1 LPQGSQRF
9 DKKNIMRIAYRALL
23 TLFFFSFAGATP
35 DSYTGSTPAGVV
47 VRTFLGISLK
57 DSIDF
62 IRWQL
67 TLNNSSYTL
76 DCNYGIGKPNTNG
89 FIDGGKKIKL
99 SGSIYKQ
106 EHYYVLQNGNK
117 VLKIASINSNLLH
130 FLDANNKLVVGNG
143 GWSYTLNNTNPE
155 PDATI
160 NFNLMRSA
168 FKDSMVLEG
177 RSPCGVPGIIP
188 QGKLCYKLKW
198 YIVLYTDDATNKS
211 GTYKVYGTP
220 WREQRGRTGNW
231 KSISAKDG
239 HIIFRLDKDDGSV
252 LLNLLQL
259 DNNIFVFTDA
269 GAKLLVGDQDF
280 SYTLNRFF

>member
-1 LPQGSQRF
+1 MKIVHGVIL
-9 DKKNIMRIAYRALL
+9 I
-23 TLFFFSFAGATP
+23 LFFFSFEEATAKI
-35 DSYTGSTPAGVV
+35 YTGSTPAGVV

-99 SGSIYKQ
+99 SGSIHKQ
-106 EHYYVLQNGNK
+106 EYYYVLQNGNK

-130 FLDANNKLVVGNG
+130 FLDANSSMIVGNG
-143 GWSYTLNNTNPE
+143 GWSYTLNNMSPS
-155 PDATI
+155 PDATV
-160 NFNLMRSA
+160 NFSFTRSA

-188 QGKLCYKLKW
+188 EGKLCYKLKW
-198 YIVLYTDDATNKS
+198 YIIFYTVDAANNS
-211 GTYKVYGTP
+211 GIYKVYGTP
-220 WREQRGRTGNW
+220 WREQRGRTGKW
-231 KSISAKDG
+231 QLISTNDG
-239 HIIFRLDKDDGSV
+239 HSIFKLNKDDGSA

-259 DNNIFVFTDA
+259 DNNVFLFTDA
-269 GAKLLVGDQDF
+269 RGNLLVGDQDF